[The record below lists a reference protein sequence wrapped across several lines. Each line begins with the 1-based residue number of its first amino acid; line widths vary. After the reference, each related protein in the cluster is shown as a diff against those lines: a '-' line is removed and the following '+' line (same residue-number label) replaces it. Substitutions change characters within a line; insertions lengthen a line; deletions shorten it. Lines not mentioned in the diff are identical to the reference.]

1 MSPTALLAATAIA
14 SGAADPGATAEF
26 VAPDSFGGVTTAGGL
41 FYTTAKSRHAAIT
54 RLDLV
59 TGETRIVFTAGDRR
73 TYISAL
79 QAGGG
84 RVGFETERGR
94 RASRLYAM
102 DASSG
107 AVTEVARGRSIGLRP
122 CGREFKLDD
131 VASTG
136 ELVFQDVTSSCTRPY
151 HGKLRVRVFDPAIG
165 IRTVS
170 SFPRTDAFVSD
181 GPPFRRLAGSQLL
194 TFGDH
199 VARVRDLESG
209 DVRRFRTRGPRFYF
223 GDDADVARDGRVFLS
238 VWRSAAPGAFPLET
252 IRLLGPSDEGLAGS
266 VVHRTRSDYGT
277 VSFCGERAVLYTQTQ
292 RGRFRL
298 TLLDPRFSWK
308 TGVLPEPDVE
318 TACEDRFVATVA
330 VGGGQPDMV
339 FTYEL
344 PAG

>member
-1 MSPTALLAATAIA
+1 VSLTALLAATAIA

-26 VAPDSFGGVTTAGGL
+26 VAPDSFGGVTTAGAL
-41 FYTTAKSRHAAIT
+41 FYTTTQSQHAAIR

-73 TYISAL
+73 TDISAL

-84 RVGFETERGR
+84 RVGFETELGL
-94 RASRLYAM
+94 RASRMYAM

-107 AVTEVARGRSIGLRP
+107 AVTEVARGRSIGRRP

-151 HGKLRVRVFDPAIG
+151 HGKLRVRVFDPPIG
-165 IRTVS
+165 IRTLS
-170 SFPRTDAFVSD
+170 SFPRTDAFISD

-209 DVRRFRTRGPRFYF
+209 DVRRFRTRGPRFHL
-223 GDDADVARDGRVFLS
+223 GDADVARDGRVFLS
-238 VWRSAAPGAFPLET
+238 VWGSAFPGAFPPLQT
-252 IRLLGPSDEGLAGS
+252 IRLLGPSDEGLEGS

-277 VSFCGERAVLYTQTQ
+277 ASFCGGRAVLYAQNQ

-318 TACEDRFVATVA
+318 TACEDRFVATVM